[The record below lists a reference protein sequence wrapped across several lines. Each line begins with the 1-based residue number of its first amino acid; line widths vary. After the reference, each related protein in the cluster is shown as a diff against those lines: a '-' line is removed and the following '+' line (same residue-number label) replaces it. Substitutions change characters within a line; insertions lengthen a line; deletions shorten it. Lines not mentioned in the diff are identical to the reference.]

1 MRRALDKLFFMHPIN
16 FDTLKY
22 AKQLQAAGM
31 DHRVA
36 EEQAMALSELMEN
49 ALQPLAT
56 KSDLQLLEQRMVI
69 KLGTLMVACVGAVT
83 ALLKLF

>member
-49 ALQPLAT
+49 ALHPLAT